1 VATTEARSETSPPAA
16 RSEPES
22 TRQFG
27 PVFYISVGIAA
38 AFVLAGVLF
47 TAPFS
52 RALAA
57 VVGVITKAFGWGY
70 LLTATLVLA
79 FVVFLAFSRYGK
91 IRLGQPGEEPE
102 FGRFSW
108 FAMLFQAGMGIGLVF
123 WAVSEPLL
131 HYTDPP
137 PFGQAPPGTPAAGSL
152 AFQYAFFHWALHP
165 WAIYA
170 AVGLA
175 IAYFSYRRGETSLRI
190 STVFRP
196 LLGDRVDGPLGQ
208 AIDVLAVLATLFGI
222 AVSLG
227 LGTLQIDAGLGEAL
241 GLPTG
246 VLVQLVII
254 GVTAVAYMLSAS
266 TPVEH
271 GVRWLSNG
279 SMVLAAVLLVFFIAV
294 GPTVL
299 QLNVLTQGAGRY
311 LGELIPMS
319 LNTSAF
325 APNPWL
331 SEWTIFFWATWIGWS
346 PYVGAF
352 IARISRGRT
361 VREFI
366 FGVLI
371 APSIFS
377 MIWFAVLGGSAIDLD
392 RGVGGAISA
401 AASSDEAVGLFTF
414 LAEYP
419 LPIVTSL
426 LAIVLVWIFFVA
438 GADAGTIVLG
448 SMSTGGTV
456 DPRRLIKLTW
466 GAIMGAV
473 AAILLVAGGLDAL
486 QNAAILAAGPFTV
499 VLIAICWS
507 LYRALASDAL
517 EEERGGDRSRPASD
531 GSPSGDGR
539 AREQSATGGL

>member
-1 VATTEARSETSPPAA
+1 MAVTEA
-16 RSEPES
+16 EPEPS
-22 TRQFG
+22 APHAEPSPESGRQFG

-47 TAPFS
+47 TTPFS

-57 VVGVITKAFGWGY
+57 VVGSITKSLGWGY

-108 FAMLFQAGMGIGLVF
+108 FAMLFQAGMRIGLVF
-123 WAVSEPLL
+123 WGVSEPLL
-131 HYTDPP
+131 HYTNPP
-137 PFGQAPPGTPAAGSL
+137 PFGQAPPGTPAAGNL

-175 IAYFSYRRGETSLRI
+175 IAYFSYRRGVTSLRI
-190 STVFRP
+190 SSVFRP
-196 LLGDRVDGPLGQ
+196 LLGDRVDGPIGQ

-227 LGTLQIDAGLGEAL
+227 LGTLQIGAGLGEAF

-246 VLVQLVII
+246 VVVQLVII

-266 TPVEH
+266 TPVDR

-279 SMVLAAVLLVFFIAV
+279 SMVLAAILLVFFIVV

-299 QLNVLTQGAGRY
+299 QLNVLTQGVGRY

-319 LNTSAF
+319 LNTTAF
-325 APNPWL
+325 DPNPWL
-331 SEWTIFFWATWIGWS
+331 GEWTIFFWATWIGWS
-346 PYVGAF
+346 HYVGDF

-361 VREFI
+361 IREFLL
-366 FGVLI
+366 GVLI
-371 APSIFS
+371 APSSFS
-377 MIWFAVLGGSAIDLD
+377 VVWFAVLGGSAINLD
-392 RGVGGAISA
+392 RRVGGAISR
-401 AASSDEAVGLFTF
+401 AASGDEAIGLFAF

-426 LAIVLVWIFFVA
+426 VAIVLVWIFFVA

-448 SMSTGGTV
+448 SMSAGGTV

-466 GAIMGAV
+466 GAIMAAV
-473 AAILLVAGGLDAL
+473 AAILLVVGGLDAL

-499 VLIAICWS
+499 VLIAICWA
-507 LYRALASDAL
+507 LYRALARDARK
-517 EEERGGDRSRPASD
+517 EERGGDRPEPASE
-531 GSPSGDGR
+531 G
-539 AREQSATGGL
+539 